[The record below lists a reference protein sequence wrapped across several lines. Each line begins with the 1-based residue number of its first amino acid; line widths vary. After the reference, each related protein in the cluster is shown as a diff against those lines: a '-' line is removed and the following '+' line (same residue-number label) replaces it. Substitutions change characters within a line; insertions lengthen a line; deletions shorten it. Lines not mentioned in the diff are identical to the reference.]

1 MIIVIAVKGT
11 ITIPNTGT
19 AAVSNNANNE
29 ILSKTC
35 APFADYINE
44 INSMQIDNAK
54 DIDVLMNM
62 YNLIEYSENYSQTY
76 GSSWQNY
83 RDQPALNNGDII
95 TFPVNYDTSLSFKY
109 KKI

>member
-19 AAVSNNANNE
+19 AADSNNANNE

-35 APFADYINE
+35 APLADYINE
-44 INSMQIDNAK
+44 INSMQIDIAK

-62 YNLIEYSENYSQTY
+62 YNSIEYSENYSQTY

-83 RDQPALNNGDII
+83 RDQPSLNNGDII
-95 TFPVNYDTSLSFKY
+95 NFPVNYDTSLSFKY